1 MFEESLFDQQP
12 VEPVKEGEFLYN
24 YEIKSWES
32 LPWVPK
38 ILGASAILNIV
49 TILLVGQATFLT
61 AKGCDSP
68 LVSRVCQVLDTVAI
82 SAQLFGTDR
91 EYVDQVYDKIDL
103 ADADVTFVDVSG
115 AEPQFE
121 YPEGYFQLANP
132 EQAMMTNDM
141 MLNPSSGFPNFPTYT
156 PSPAIPSSPDL
167 STVKPVLPKANPN
180 PVSGELPGG
189 FGDVNTPTP
198 RKGRG
203 GKITV
208 GNSNSDTASKNA
220 NNANNP
226 TVANAAPVPTPMDS
240 DAVKAVQVNKKPL
253 TDFADSV
260 VAKWAAK
267 QIDLSQQFTVSMDG
281 YLTPD
286 GKLDPK
292 KSRWDTTKE
301 KGDQKMK
308 DIAKE
313 ALEAVGESGFLT
325 YLKSLDVDKFNITL
339 VQDENQVMA
348 VITSSQKNPERAK
361 AVSSGLNTYIS
372 IGKTTA
378 KDPSDELTL
387 LNGASVTADGNNF
400 VLNFAIPKPVAQEM
414 INRKLQ
420 EAQAKQQQ
428 QPSGNATVKT
438 TPNSAR

>member
-12 VEPVKEGEFLYN
+12 AEPIKEGEFLYN
-24 YEIKSWES
+24 YEIGSWES

-103 ADADVTFVDVSG
+103 SDADVTFVDVSG

-121 YPEGYFQLANP
+121 YPQGYFQLANP
-132 EQAMMTNDM
+132 EQAMLTNDTI
-141 MLNPSSGFPNFPTYT
+141 LNPSSGFPNLPSYT
-156 PSPAIPSSPDL
+156 PPVTSSPDL
-167 STVKPVLPKANPN
+167 MNVTPVIPKANPN
-180 PVSGELPGG
+180 PVTGDLPTG
-189 FGDVNTPTP
+189 FGDVNTPSTK
-198 RKGRG
+198 KGRG

-208 GNSNSDTASKNA
+208 GNSKTDTAAKDT

-226 TVANAAPVPTPMDS
+226 TVANAAPVPTPLDS

-267 QIDLSQQFTVSMDG
+267 QVDLSQQFTVSMDG
-281 YLTPD
+281 FLTPD

-301 KGDQKMK
+301 KGDRQMI

-325 YLKSLDVDKFNITL
+325 YLRSLDVDKFNITL
-339 VQDENQVMA
+339 VQDENQVVA